1 MYSILVALFVLFF
14 YFFFGKKP
22 EEPSKIG
29 FHFGPSGSYSFY
41 EDTGKVVDETS

>member
-1 MYSILVALFVLFF
+1 MYSILVALFVLFI

-41 EDTGKVVDETS
+41 EDTREVLYRTS